1 MISGVTPYILYL
13 VAVTVSF
20 AVSVYTVRKVLF
32 ITTKRKI
39 YDIPDDTRKIHG
51 PGIPSLGGIGIFTG
65 YMLGGAW
72 FMYYVN
78 NMDWHFVIASSIIL
92 FFTGVY
98 DDLMNMR
105 PSKKLLAQL
114 IASAIAVYF
123 ADVRI
128 TSLYGIAGIEE
139 LPYWVSVITTT
150 LACTF
155 FINVF
160 NFIDGIDGL
169 AGVTAVLYT
178 AVLGALFALQSET
191 ALAGI
196 SFGLCGAA
204 IGLLFFNFAPAR
216 IYMGDTGSMLL
227 GFTIFILS
235 VLLVHYYPFSG
246 GSHIALF
253 IHSARGA
260 FIIACAILYLPVYDG
275 IRVFI
280 MRASKG
286 ISPLKAD
293 RNHLHYYL
301 LDAGFSHSQ
310 SVLIIVTTNII
321 IIILAFLLQDI
332 NPYITLLC
340 ITALSSVVLLIIYK
354 LRQQKLGKGSNHK
367 ALI

>member
-1 MISGVTPYILYL
+1 MSAGLTPYILYL
-13 VAVTVSF
+13 IAVTVSF

-65 YMLGGAW
+65 YLLGAAY
-72 FMYYVN
+72 FMYISHESWV
-78 NMDWHFVIASSIIL
+78 FIIAASAML

-114 IASAIAVYF
+114 IASALTVYF
-123 ADVRI
+123 ANIRI
-128 TSLYGIAGIEE
+128 TSLYGFAGIEE
-139 LPYWVSVITTT
+139 LPWLVSMVVTT

-169 AGVTAVLYT
+169 AGIIAVLCT
-178 AVLGALFALQSET
+178 ALLGALFALQSNT
-191 ALAGI
+191 SLAGI
-196 SFGLCGAA
+196 SFSLCGAT
-204 IGLLFFNFAPAR
+204 IGLLFFNFAPAK

-227 GFTIFILS
+227 GFMIFILC
-235 VLLVHYYPFSG
+235 VLLVQHFPNAGYTPVNS
-246 GSHIALF
+246 L

-260 FIIACAILYLPVYDG
+260 LMIAIAILYLPVYDG
-275 IRVFI
+275 IRVFVL
-280 MRASKG
+280 RASKG

-293 RNHLHYYL
+293 RTHLHYYL
-301 LDAGFSHSQ
+301 LDAGFTHSRAALVIV
-310 SVLIIVTTNII
+310 STNILIIA
-321 IIILAFLLQDI
+321 LAFLMQDVA
-332 NPYITLLC
+332 PFITLLC
-340 ITALSSVVLLIIYK
+340 ITALTSLVLLVVYK
-354 LRQQKLGKGSNHK
+354 MREEKMAK
-367 ALI
+367 

>member
-13 VAVTVSF
+13 AAVTVSF

-65 YMLGGAW
+65 YILGAAW
-72 FMYYVN
+72 FMYYVD
-78 NMDWHFVIASSIIL
+78 NMDWFFVIASSVIL

-114 IASAIAVYF
+114 IASFIAVYF

-169 AGVTAVLYT
+169 AGVTGVLYT
-178 AVLGALFALQSET
+178 ALLGSLFVIQGEAG
-191 ALAGI
+191 LAGI
-196 SFGLCGAA
+196 SFSLCGATV
-204 IGLLFFNFAPAR
+204 GLLFFNFAPAK

-227 GFTIFILS
+227 GFTVFILS
-235 VLLVHYYPFSG
+235 VLLVHYYPFAG
-246 GSHIALF
+246 GSHTALF

-280 MRASKG
+280 LRASKG

-293 RNHLHYYL
+293 RTHLHYYL
-301 LDAGFSHSQ
+301 LDAGFTHSQ
-310 SVLIIVTTNII
+310 SVFIIVITNLLL
-321 IIILAFLLQDI
+321 IILAFVLQDA
-332 NPYITLLC
+332 NPYITLLS
-340 ITALSSVVLLIIYK
+340 ITACASAMLFIVYK
-354 LRQQKLGKGSNHK
+354 LRQKKLTP
-367 ALI
+367 